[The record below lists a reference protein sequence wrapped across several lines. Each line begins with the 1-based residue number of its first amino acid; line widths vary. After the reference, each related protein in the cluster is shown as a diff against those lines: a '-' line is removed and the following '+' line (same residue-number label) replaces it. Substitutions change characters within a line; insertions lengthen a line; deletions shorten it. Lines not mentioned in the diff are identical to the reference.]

1 LFLKKFMDWHITD
14 VESLAMIDR
23 TISNN
28 RFSPA
33 EYEIIRQIIY
43 RTADFDYYSSIH
55 FSQSALHQGIAALS
69 AHTSIIVDL
78 AAIQIEIAPLL
89 YETFLNPVYCCT
101 NVDVKLQPEKTKF
114 ALGLVSLAKGYP
126 DSIYIIG
133 QEQTALKTLVELVTK
148 KITKPSLIIATAPV
162 FTAKNSQ
169 KWLLESKIPHI
180 CLKGQKGGVNVAIS
194 IIKSLIALAW
204 YAEKSLKA

>member
-1 LFLKKFMDWHITD
+1 MDWHITD
-14 VESLAMIDR
+14 VESLAIIDR
-23 TISNN
+23 AISKN

-33 EYEIIRQIIY
+33 EYEIIRQVIY
-43 RTADFDYYSSIH
+43 RTADFDYYSSLH
-55 FSQSALHQGIAALS
+55 FSESSIHQGTAALS
-69 AHTSIIVDL
+69 AHSSIIVDIP
-78 AAIQIEIAPLL
+78 AIQIEIAPLL

-101 NVDVKLQPEKTKF
+101 NIDVKQQIEKTKC

-133 QEQTALKTLVELVTK
+133 QEQTALVTLVELVKK
-148 KITKPSLIIATAPV
+148 KIIRPSLVIATAPI
-162 FTAKNSQ
+162 FTAQSSQ

-180 CLKGQKGGVNVAIS
+180 CLDGQKGGVNVAIS

-204 YAEKSLKA
+204 YAEKSLNV